1 VDQME
6 RLEAEISRAVEIIS
20 QLRSERD
27 DLKGRCESLQKTVE
41 TQQSEIDGLKSD
53 GTQRREEV
61 RKKIESMLAQLD
73 SVGLGE
79 GK

>member
-1 VDQME
+1 ME
-6 RLEAEISRAVEIIS
+6 RLEAEISRAVEIIN

-27 DLKGRCESLQKTVE
+27 ALKGRCDALQGTVE
-41 TQQSEIDGLKSD
+41 RQQSEIDGLKSD
-53 GTQRREEV
+53 GAQRREEV